1 VSAVVTGHA
10 TPAIAFRPCNA
21 DDADAA
27 VPLIISSGPA
37 AFDYI
42 FADRSPEQTPRFV
55 ARAFRDDGMELGYSA
70 HTAMLLEGRLAAIAA
85 LWHAG
90 NALPFMLAGAQQIY
104 RHYGPLAGTRVV
116 LRGLRM
122 ETVVKPPRKGV
133 AYLGHFGVAPE
144 LQGQGLGT
152 LLIQHLIEQ
161 AKAQGFAVAA
171 LDVSSANPRAQKLY
185 EQLGF
190 TVKKTNAA
198 DYRRAFGHIVEH
210 RYMEKAI

>member
-1 VSAVVTGHA
+1 M
-10 TPAIAFRPCNA
+10 PKIEFRPCRT
-21 DDADAA
+21 DDAESA

-42 FADRSPEQTPRFV
+42 FADSGPEQTARFV

-70 HTAMLLEGRLAAIAA
+70 HTAMLLEGRLAAIGA

-90 NALPFMLAGAQQIY
+90 NALPFMLAGVHQIY

-116 LRGLRM
+116 VRGLRM

-133 AYLGHFGVAPE
+133 AYLGHFGVTLE

-152 LLIQHLIEQ
+152 LLVKHLIEQ
-161 AKAQGFAVAA
+161 ARLQGFAHAA
-171 LDVSSANPRAQKLY
+171 LDVSSGNPRAQKLY

-190 TVKKTNAA
+190 TVKKTNVA
-198 DYRRAFGHIVEH
+198 DHRRTFGHIVDH
-210 RYMEKAI
+210 RYMEMAI